1 MYFKIIQFNEKHWI
15 TVESNLPVLFKSY
28 SCPILLV
35 ITEVYVYEK
44 CDVLLN
50 QKKKF
55 MNMKTNRI
63 TALFTVT
70 DVVYGTTFNVNI

>member
-50 QKKKF
+50 QKKNYEYEDKQ
-55 MNMKTNRI
+55 NNS
-63 TALFTVT
+63 
-70 DVVYGTTFNVNI
+70 TFHCDRCCLWYHI